1 MKVGQVLAR
10 IKAGEAP
17 AKTEGQGT
25 KQEDAGA
32 GAGATPAESTAL
44 DTEAQGDSGTNK
56 HAPLPVTHG
65 VAS

>member
-1 MKVGQVLAR
+1 MTVGQVLAR

-17 AKTEGQGT
+17 AKTEGQDT

-32 GAGATPAESTAL
+32 GAAPAESTAL
-44 DTEAQGDSGTNK
+44 DTETQRDSGTQK
-56 HAPLPVTHG
+56 HAPLHVTHR